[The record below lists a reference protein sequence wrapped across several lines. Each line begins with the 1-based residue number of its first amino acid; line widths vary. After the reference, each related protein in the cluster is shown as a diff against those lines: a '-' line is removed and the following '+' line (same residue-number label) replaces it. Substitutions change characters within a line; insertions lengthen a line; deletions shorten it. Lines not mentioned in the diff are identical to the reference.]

1 MISAAVFD
9 ICLPLFG
16 CLRVSRQNF
25 CLGFEKPEKPEKQ
38 LLRIGKFNNLHIFEK
53 YNIFPDQA
61 SLYHFSLTH
70 SLNMDTDTL
79 DTGLHTTIINLWKTN
94 MNSFWTVF
102 WLQEKKS
109 TFCLPT
115 LFFFPPAEIWHW
127 IVFFLIFLWYQQER
141 VPFVLPHGLQARVFQ
156 LFRSLSWG
164 TWRKIRSPVLHQQLK
179 ARLTFWRGWGTSDA
193 MPPYISRESPLLS
206 PASHSEILDPRS
218 APWEFCIFFN
228 VFCLSHNAVGILLLP
243 QNCHLVLRWQKLSGS
258 GGWSPG
264 DVEKWKRNRTI
275 TKER

>member
-1 MISAAVFD
+1 MS
-9 ICLPLFG
+9 
-16 CLRVSRQNF
+16 F
-25 CLGFEKPEKPEKQ
+25 CFQIKQ
-38 LLRIGKFNNLHIFEK
+38 ARII
-53 YNIFPDQA
+53 P
-61 SLYHFSLTH
+61 H
-70 SLNMDTDTL
+70 SLNMDKNTL

-102 WLQEKKS
+102 WLQVKKVHFVYLHS
-109 TFCLPT
+109 SSFRPLKFETELYSFE
-115 LFFFPPAEIWHW
+115 F
-127 IVFFLIFLWYQQER
+127 
-141 VPFVLPHGLQARVFQ
+141 FVLPAREGALRFA
-156 LFRSLSWG
+156 
-164 TWRKIRSPVLHQQLK
+164 TRSPGESVSTLPFFELRNLTENSVLHQQLK

-243 QNCHLVLRWQKLSGS
+243 QNCHRVLRWQKLSGS